1 MIDHDHNEEIP
12 RVPLVMIGAL
22 ALTALA
28 LASATSAGLLSRD
41 AVPSEARAAA
51 GVAATLERNLYF
63 HDQADGGV
71 RIEDASNGVTVAV
84 VEPGTGGFIRT
95 TLRSLV
101 HVRRSKG
108 IGPET
113 PFVLTEWENGTL
125 SLSDTETGKSVELGS
140 FGPDNREAFAV
151 LLEGDEA

>member
-1 MIDHDHNEEIP
+1 M
-12 RVPLVMIGAL
+12 
-22 ALTALA
+22 
-28 LASATSAGLLSRD
+28 S
-41 AVPSEARAAA
+41 
-51 GVAATLERNLYF
+51 ERNLYF
-63 HDQADGGV
+63 HDEPDGGV
-71 RIEDASNGVTVAV
+71 RIEDASNGATISM

-113 PFVLTEWENGTL
+113 PFVLTEWDNGTL
-125 SLSDTETGKSVELGS
+125 SLSDSETGKSVELHA

-151 LLEGDEA
+151 LLEGGDA

>member
-1 MIDHDHNEEIP
+1 MIDHHHDEEIP
-12 RVPLVMIGAL
+12 KVPLVMIGGL
-22 ALTALA
+22 ALLAFA
-28 LASATSAGLLSRD
+28 LASATSAGMLSRD
-41 AVPSEARAAA
+41 AVPSEARSEA
-51 GVAATLERNLYF
+51 GVVATAERSLFF
-63 HDQADGGV
+63 HDEADGGV
-71 RIEDASNGVTVAV
+71 RIEDASNGAVVAM

-101 HVRRSKG
+101 HARRARG

-125 SLSDTETGKSVELGS
+125 SLSDRETGRSVELHA

-151 LLEGDEA
+151 LLEGGDA